1 MTRWKTAFL
10 AGAALYAGVTLAY
23 MLYNSFTNP
32 LGSIDFHSYW
42 YAAHFLREGR
52 DPYQAYLTTTTPTPP
67 ISYLDGITV
76 NDDPAQPNLQQVP
89 VNTAPILLLLA
100 PLAYLSWVP
109 AKGVW
114 LVLNMLLMLIA
125 PWLTLWLAGQ
135 HDIKLSRWGQI
146 AVAVA
151 FYAIAAPR
159 FVVGYGQ
166 TSLLVYDLMMGALL
180 LYRQHPVMAGV
191 ALGIALSKYSLVFP
205 ILLLFA
211 YRQQWRVLAVA
222 AAVQFAGVLVING
235 IGGTTLFT
243 TLQAYLVLASEH
255 TAKSGIHIGS
265 LYNGSTLFRVVAPLG
280 LTLGVGALLYRQ
292 RRRFVSIGEF
302 SLIVIGL
309 LWGVLVVYHRMYDG
323 LLLLPFLV
331 MLAWGATRLT
341 PHLSNWLH
349 WYGIGIVTL
358 LSLPVPLYELMFSG
372 YWSKIINSVWTL
384 VFCSTLPIAFALVH
398 AEISHNDGRAKSG
411 ESRLIAGD
419 AAIPS

>member
-1 MTRWKTAFL
+1 MKRWETAL
-10 AGAALYAGVTLAY
+10 LVGATLYAGLTLAY

-52 DPYQAYLTTTTPTPP
+52 DPYQAYLTTATPTPP
-67 ISYLDGITV
+67 ISYVDGITV
-76 NDDPAQPNLQQVP
+76 NDDPAQSRLQQVP
-89 VNTAPILLLLA
+89 VNTAPILLLLS

-114 LVLNMLLMLIA
+114 LALNTLLMLVA
-125 PWLTLWLAGQ
+125 PWLTLWLAEQ
-135 HDIKLSRWGQI
+135 HDIKLSRWGQL

-166 TSLLVYDLMMGALL
+166 TSMFVYDVMIGALL
-180 LYRQHPVMAGV
+180 LYRSHPLGAGV

-211 YRQQWRVLAVA
+211 YWRQWRVLAVA
-222 AAVQFAGVLVING
+222 GAVQVLGLLAINVL
-235 IGGTTLFT
+235 GGTTPLT
-243 TLQAYLVLASEH
+243 TIQAYLALALEH

-265 LYNGSTLFRVVAPLG
+265 LYNGSALFRVLAPIG
-280 LTLGVGALLYRQ
+280 LTLVIGAGFYRLRSQ
-292 RRRFVSIGEF
+292 FASFGEF

-323 LLLLPFLV
+323 LLILPFLV
-331 MLAWGATRLT
+331 LLVWGANRF
-341 PHLSNWLH
+341 PPPFANWLY
-349 WYGIGIVTL
+349 WYGIGIVTI
-358 LSLPVPLYELMFSG
+358 LSLPVPLYELIFSG
-372 YWSKIINSVWTL
+372 YWSKIFNSVWTL
-384 VFCSTLPIAFALVH
+384 IFCSTLPIAFALVR
-398 AEISHNDGRAKSG
+398 AEISHNEGRANSG
-411 ESRLIAGD
+411 EPLRISGD
-419 AAIPS
+419 TALPS

>member
-1 MTRWKTAFL
+1 MTRWKAVLL
-10 AGAALYAGVTLAY
+10 AITALYAGLTLAY

-52 DPYQAYLTTTTPTPP
+52 DPYQAYLTTATPTPP

-76 NDDPAQPNLQQVP
+76 NADPAQPRLQQVP
-89 VNTAPILLLLA
+89 VNTAPILFLLA
-100 PLAYLSWVP
+100 PLAYLSWLP

-114 LVLNMLLMLIA
+114 LVLNTLLMLMA
-125 PWLTLWLAGQ
+125 PWLTLWLAQQ
-135 HDIKLSRWGQI
+135 HDIKLSRWGEI
-146 AVAVA
+146 AVIVA

-166 TSLLVYDLMMGALL
+166 TSLLVYDLMIGSLL
-180 LYRQHPVMAGV
+180 LYRQRLVLAGV
-191 ALGIALSKYSLVFP
+191 ALGIAFSKYSLVFP

-211 YRQQWRVLAVA
+211 YWRQWRVLAVA
-222 AAVQFAGVLVING
+222 IGVQLIGLLAING
-235 IGGTTLFT
+235 IAGSTPLETV
-243 TLQAYLVLASEH
+243 QAYWLLAVSH

-265 LYNGSTLFRVVAPLG
+265 LYNGSALFRILTPIG
-280 LTLGVGALLYRQ
+280 LTLVVGATLYRQ
-292 RRRFVSIGEF
+292 RHLFASIGEF

-331 MLAWGATRLT
+331 LLVWGANRF
-341 PHLSNWLH
+341 PPPFSNWLH
-349 WYGIGIVTL
+349 GYGIGMVAL
-358 LSLPVPLYELMFSG
+358 LALPVPLYELIFSG

-384 VFCSTLPIAFALVH
+384 VFCSTLIVTFWLLGQLYQPQKTTTVL
-398 AEISHNDGRAKSG
+398 
-411 ESRLIAGD
+411 
-419 AAIPS
+419 